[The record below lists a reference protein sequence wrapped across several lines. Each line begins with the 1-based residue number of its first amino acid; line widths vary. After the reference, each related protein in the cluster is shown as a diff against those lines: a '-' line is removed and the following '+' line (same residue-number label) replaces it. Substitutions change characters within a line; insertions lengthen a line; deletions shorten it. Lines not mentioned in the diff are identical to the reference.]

1 MEVLKRAQKSNP
13 KSRWWIKADATDM
26 QKGLRESVKREWTG
40 DVDLGDGKKEA
51 LHKEYMEKVRL
62 INGLGKKGK
71 GSLLADLKAIL
82 ALIDSEEGFL
92 KGGQAK
98 AQKIYDKKRVES
110 NVSDATRQ
118 ALAWDL
124 EGFKGLNERACTLKS
139 KITGLLGN
147 PSDLKC
153 NTKLKEDLLELVK
166 GLFTKKREVASHLLI
181 FMISDELRNRKPY
194 AIPVRFLTYSSITDA
209 KLRELEKDL
218 VNAMEKIG
226 MTVVGKIK
234 YFIQLL

>member
-124 EGFKGLNERACTLKS
+124 EGFK
-139 KITGLLGN
+139 IQ
-147 PSDLKC
+147 
-153 NTKLKEDLLELVK
+153 
-166 GLFTKKREVASHLLI
+166 
-181 FMISDELRNRKPY
+181 
-194 AIPVRFLTYSSITDA
+194 IPD
-209 KLRELEKDL
+209 
-218 VNAMEKIG
+218 
-226 MTVVGKIK
+226 
-234 YFIQLL
+234 IQLHHRCQAKRTRKRSGECNGENRNDSSW